1 MSSTYNV
8 GVVFEG
14 IAHASIGLVSGAL
27 PGAVVSDA
35 GALTTVR
42 ATVRAAGPTAAV
54 SRLVERVTKAVPPAV
69 AVRVDQDLVSVSDI
83 AQRVGRTRES
93 VRLLVDAKRGPG
105 GFSAPVG
112 AVGDGTRVWPWSAV
126 LDWFN
131 EVFGIDLGENGVPPL
146 TAAVLDV
153 SFATRRSPQLAS
165 AMGRGWLT
173 GKAN

>member
-1 MSSTYNV
+1 MSSTYRV

-14 IAHASIGLVSGAL
+14 LAHASLGLVSRAF
-27 PGAVVSDA
+27 PEAAVSEA

-42 ATVRAAGPTAAV
+42 ATFSALGPAAAV

-69 AVRVDQDLVSVSDI
+69 PVRVDQDLVSVSDI

-105 GFSAPVG
+105 GFPPPVG
-112 AVGDGTRVWPWSAV
+112 VIGDGTRVWPWSVV

-131 EVFGIDLGENGVPPL
+131 KVLGIDLRENGVPPL

-153 SFATRRSPQLAS
+153 GFAIRQSPELAS
-165 AMGRGWLT
+165 ALGRGWLPQ
-173 GKAN
+173 